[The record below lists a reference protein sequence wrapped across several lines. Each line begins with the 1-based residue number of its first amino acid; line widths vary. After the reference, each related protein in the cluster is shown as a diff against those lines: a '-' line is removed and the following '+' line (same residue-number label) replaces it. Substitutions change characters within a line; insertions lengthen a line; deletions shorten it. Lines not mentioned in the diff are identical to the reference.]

1 MKLTLGILAGISIA
15 WATAAIYRPA
25 IRWAFNDQ
33 PVTPTG
39 HAPKFRTW
47 AGGVMT
53 EGPWA

>member
-15 WATAAIYRPA
+15 WATAVIYQPA
-25 IRWAFNDQ
+25 IRWAFTDQ

-47 AGGVMT
+47 DRGEMT
-53 EGPWA
+53 EGLWV